1 MPTQKQKAKTILNEI
16 NALKSS
22 FEYYDKY
29 SKNTH
34 STYRIDER
42 SISANAFIVDLIQ
55 ATKGLD
61 WLLDKIPGLITKVV
75 PLIEDGIKVILLEYM
90 ESIMLNCSITP
101 VINKRML
108 LEGVHFDLQKIDLM
122 NILKYTPAYSE
133 LDENNKLGRYFYFG
147 CGSEYDITKFDDLRN
162 CSDMDVFLWYVK
174 NSPGI
179 RCVWKGDSIPILY
192 GSTIFKYFKINQNVT
207 LPDNRILTVTK
218 YCEKNENGE
227 YISVDG
233 QKIEKSSIVGE
244 PSEIT
249 LNNVKSSYS
258 QNRKHGIITLEYNA
272 KSSNLTDAEHRQ
284 FYTPIPLTNCLH
296 AFIGNCAPNSE
307 ECYPKIESNYYLGKT
322 LLEFDTDLIFSM
334 KFFDTKVL
342 VARLINGLT
351 GCLDNS
357 LTIREDLVKQQFG
370 FVVEKIIE
378 SEDVDINDCFFSFS
392 NDEYNDKLRESEY
405 KRIVNNNFESKDE
418 TNLTAEDI
426 LESLNNLSK
435 DATKEEIT
443 TAISSALFKAVSSPK
458 YNNSINYSFNIVDHI
473 TKELIYSC
481 VSSLLSPKIYLII
494 MLNLKILGQDS
505 RGEFNPLM
513 FLDYCRYMMID
524 MIRGIHSIIM
534 QEVNTI
540 LMSVVKELL
549 DMIKPLYIQ
558 ETYQYYKELIDR
570 CVEYCRLHRNEYDW
584 IPDKVNYA
592 DITEDPQLS
601 TNNEC

>member
-42 SISANAFIVDLIQ
+42 GISINTFIVDLIQ
-55 ATKGLD
+55 ATKGID
-61 WLLDKIPGLITKVV
+61 WLLDKIPRLITKIV
-75 PLIEDGIKVILLEYM
+75 PLIEDSIKVILLEYM

-122 NILKYTPAYSE
+122 NILKYTPAYSD
-133 LDENNKLGRYFYFG
+133 LDESNNLGRYFYFG
-147 CGSEYDITKFDDLRN
+147 CGTEYNIEKFDDLKN
-162 CSDMDVFLWYVK
+162 ATDMDVFLWYVK
-174 NSPGI
+174 NSPGV
-179 RCVWKGDSIPILY
+179 RRVWKGDSIPILY
-192 GSTIFKYFKINQNVT
+192 GNEKFTYFKINQNIILSDGRT
-207 LPDNRILTVTK
+207 LTVTK
-218 YCEKNENGE
+218 YCEKNKDGE

-233 QKIEKSSIVGE
+233 QKIENDSIIGE
-244 PSEIT
+244 PHEIT
-249 LNNVKSSYS
+249 LNKVKSSYS
-258 QNRKHGIITLEYNA
+258 QNRKHGIITLEYNT

-284 FYTPIPLTNCLH
+284 LNVPTPLTNCLH
-296 AFIGNCAPNSE
+296 IFIGNCSPNTE
-307 ECYPKIESNYYLGKT
+307 AFYPKIESNYYLGKT

-334 KFFDTKVL
+334 KFFDTTVL

-357 LTIREDLVKQQFG
+357 LTIREDLVKQQLG
-370 FVVEKIIE
+370 SVVEKIIE

-392 NDEYNDKLRESEY
+392 NDEYNDKLKESEY
-405 KRIVNNNFESKDE
+405 KRIVNNNFETKDD
-418 TNLTAEDI
+418 TNLTAKDI

-458 YNNSINYSFNIVDHI
+458 YDNNIDYSFNMVDHI
-473 TKELIYSC
+473 TKELTYSC
-481 VSSLLSPKIYLII
+481 VSSLLSPKICLII
-494 MLNLKILGQDS
+494 MLNLEILGQDS
-505 RGEFNPLM
+505 MGEFNPLM
-513 FLDYCRYMMID
+513 FLDYCRYMMLDI
-524 MIRGIHSIIM
+524 IKRIHNIIM
-534 QEVNTI
+534 QEINVI
-540 LMSVVKELL
+540 LMPIVKELL
-549 DMIKPLYIQ
+549 NMVKPLYIQ
-558 ETYQYYKELIDR
+558 ESYQYYKELIDR
-570 CVEYCRLHRNEYDW
+570 CVEYCKSHRNEYDW
-584 IPDKVNYA
+584 IPDNVNYA
-592 DITEDPQLS
+592 DITDDPQLS